1 MENVKI
7 RKATIK
13 DKDQILEFCRH
24 TWESEEYGE
33 FNESK
38 RDYIQF
44 VYDTWVRKK
53 SLLTLEFE
61 DKPVAIL
68 NVSECPDGSVW
79 LEGLRVSPAYRRRG
93 FASLITKYA
102 IGNHKIARMAV
113 FDWNLPSKS
122 LVSSLGGKIIEKYIY
137 YDLQNMKGE
146 RNSCKFAKDPQKIF
160 ELTGKG
166 KNGIFVDWKYFYP
179 DFDTIDSLVRKR
191 SIIEDEDGFGTIIR
205 SEEEITLVIDNA
217 KRIDNLVNFFV
228 KKYGK
233 KKKFLMV
240 SQKVENLNRD
250 FLKSAKKV
258 DMMNIYEINQYTL
271 SEGSL
276 Q

>member
-7 RKATIK
+7 RKATKK
-13 DKDQILEFCRH
+13 DKDQILEFCKH
-24 TWESEEYGE
+24 TWESKEYGE
-33 FNESK
+33 FNESR

-68 NVSECPDGSVW
+68 NVFDCPDGSVW
-79 LEGLRVSPAYRRRG
+79 LEGLRVSTAYRRRG

-102 IGNHKIARMAV
+102 IKNHKIARLAV
-113 FDWNLPSKS
+113 FDWNYPSKS
-122 LVSSLGGKIIEKYIY
+122 LVSSLGGKVIEKYIY
-137 YDLQNMKGE
+137 YDLQNMEGE
-146 RNSCKFAKDPQKIF
+146 RNNCEFAKDPERIF
-160 ELTGKG
+160 KLTGKG

-179 DFDTIDSLVRKR
+179 DFDTIASLIRKR
-191 SIIEDEDGFGTIIR
+191 SIIEDKDGFGIIIR

-217 KRIDNLVNFFV
+217 KKIDNLVSFFI
-228 KKYGK
+228 KKYK
-233 KKKFLMV
+233 QKKKFLMV

-250 FLKSAKKV
+250 FLKNAKRV
-258 DMMNIYEINQYTL
+258 DVMNIYEVN
-271 SEGSL
+271 
-276 Q
+276 